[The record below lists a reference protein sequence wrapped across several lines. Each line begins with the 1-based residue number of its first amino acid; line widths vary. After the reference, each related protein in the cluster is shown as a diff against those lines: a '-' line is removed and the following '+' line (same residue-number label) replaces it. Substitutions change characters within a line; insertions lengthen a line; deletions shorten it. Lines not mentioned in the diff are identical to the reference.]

1 MGHALNHCDIID
13 MLEEA
18 AVSRRPVAVELRGS
32 KRFTD
37 HVRDVVTED
46 GEEWAVFATHESV
59 PVRHIHNCSRAV
71 PWEPTYAGKIS

>member
-1 MGHALNHCDIID
+1 LERCDIID

-18 AVSRRPVAVELRGS
+18 AVSRRSVAVELRS
-32 KRFTD
+32 NERFTD

-46 GEEWAVFATHESV
+46 GEEWAVFAAHERV
-59 PVRHIHNCSRAV
+59 PVRHIHHCARAL

>member
-1 MGHALNHCDIID
+1 LDPCDIVD

-18 AVSRRPVAVELRGS
+18 AVSRRPVAVELRS
-32 KRFTD
+32 NKRFTD